1 MKKKQ
6 SLDNKQRRDIL
17 NRLPRIFL
25 GILMI
30 LLGILCFTNG
40 DVFSRF
46 LKWVS
51 VYIFGIMFFVLGLG
65 LIGVGIY
72 FLIAPISGD
81 KHKIHWLDISMVIV
95 AFFSLS
101 VLLSCMDNL
110 SNMKVGDFT

>member
-1 MKKKQ
+1 MLLKKKQ
-6 SLDNKQRRDIL
+6 RLDNKQRRDIL

-65 LIGVGIY
+65 LVGVGIY
-72 FLIAPISGD
+72 FLITPINGD

-101 VLLSCMDNL
+101 VLLSCMDT
-110 SNMKVGDFT
+110 SAI

>member
-65 LIGVGIY
+65 LVGVGIY
-72 FLIAPISGD
+72 F
-81 KHKIHWLDISMVIV
+81 WL
-95 AFFSLS
+95 
-101 VLLSCMDNL
+101 LLSMGINTRFIG
-110 SNMKVGDFT
+110 ST